1 MCGRR
6 GSGRARHERRSSGTL
21 LAPLGVAL
29 DRRPAHP
36 GPRYSPATLA
46 RPPRRGRHDAGAPDP
61 GGGDRG
67 DRGAAEMR
75 ARRRRR
81 CSSRPPRRSAG
92 QWELSRCLRGRPRGR
107 GRGSAWE
114 TGLRLA
120 RLTIAPPPPGQSAA
134 ADTGAGRSDWGWG
147 LTTGARWVP
156 GSSRP
161 PRAAGRMR
169 VGGPG
174 VPSRA
179 DPGARPGG
187 RGEAGRRGGRGAATE
202 PLTKRAWAGRAASAS
217 SRDRPAKLPVTF
229 PRWGW
234 PMAHGA
240 GARVGARAARPREG
254 GGR

>member
-81 CSSRPPRRSAG
+81 CSSRPPRRPAG

-161 PRAAGRMR
+161 PRAAGGCASAAPGCRPAR
-169 VGGPG
+169 IRERAPGAAGRREARRAGGRDGAPNKAGLGGPG
-174 VPSRA
+174 GPR
-179 DPGARPGG
+179 
-187 RGEAGRRGGRGAATE
+187 
-202 PLTKRAWAGRAASAS
+202 L
-217 SRDRPAKLPVTF
+217 LP
-229 PRWGW
+229 R
-234 PMAHGA
+234 
-240 GARVGARAARPREG
+240 
-254 GGR
+254 